1 MIKKGVVASF
11 LLQKVL
17 FSGGSCVPKPQRLRR
32 FVISPL
38 SARLCLFLLSLS
50 SFSKD
55 LSEILRRRARSTAE
69 NHAALP
75 AFAVLTVFSVFFV
88 PDRKKPNV
96 SCETFGFFLLSSSFF
111 GFLLSF
117 VSPFVFRF
125 SLPYCSARCFFLLFT
140 LFLGRFFTFALLGRF
155 LGVFS

>member
-1 MIKKGVVASF
+1 MIKKGFITSF

-17 FSGGSCVPKPQRLRR
+17 FSDGFCAPKPQRLRR

-55 LSEILRRRARSTAE
+55 LSEILRRRAKSTAE

-88 PDRKKPNV
+88 PDWKKPNV
-96 SCETFGFFLLSSSFF
+96 SCETFGFFLLSSSHFRLF
-111 GFLLSF
+111 ALFRFTL
-117 VSPFVFRF
+117 RF
-125 SLPYCSARCFFLLFT
+125 SLFLAFVFFPV
-140 LFLGRFFTFALLGRF
+140 FFSSF
-155 LGVFS
+155 